1 MSGAKVRLGIAGMTC
16 PMCGERVAKALMAL
30 PCVEGAAAFFPGG
43 YADAILKDGFHPR
56 DVLPLLEDAVRQAG
70 YAPCAETSSGRRLIS
85 LAFVLAIAAGF
96 SLLLSYAL
104 PSDLAGFFPDPGS
117 ASGMISLFFVGM
129 LTSAHC
135 LAMCGG
141 IAMTQGIQA
150 ATSTCGAPLSSILCY
165 QGGRLLSYAA
175 AGALA
180 GFLGQ
185 SLSLTPFVRGC
196 IMMAAGIFMLLMA
209 LNMLGVL
216 AVLRKFLPAPPHAL
230 AEWRRRF
237 LSHATSE
244 RHAVRTSFLIGLANG
259 LMPCGPLQSMQVYAL
274 GTGSALNG
282 ACSMAVFCL
291 GTMPAMLAL
300 GLASGRMNKK
310 GSGIILQASAAVVI
324 ALGLGMMG
332 SGLALTGHS
341 VSAPAFLSTP
351 APLPENA
358 AVAKLDGGGQ
368 DVASLAGF
376 GEYQPIVVQKGIPVS
391 WNLKMPED
399 TLIGCN
405 NEIIASDFG
414 IRQKLKEGD
423 NIMRF
428 TPAKTGRYV
437 FSCWMGMIKSSIT
450 VVDRLPE

>member
-1 MSGAKVRLGIAGMTC
+1 MCHVSGNSHSPAQNLAVFYQSR
-16 PMCGERVAKALMAL
+16 PERPL
-30 PCVEGAAAFFPGG
+30 F
-43 YADAILKDGFHPR
+43 ADRRKHFKHRSVFRAIGLRVDSHQAQI
-56 DVLPLLEDAVRQAG
+56 LLCIRQA
-70 YAPCAETSSGRRLIS
+70 L
-85 LAFVLAIAAGF
+85 
-96 SLLLSYAL
+96 
-104 PSDLAGFFPDPGS
+104 
-117 ASGMISLFFVGM
+117 
-129 LTSAHC
+129 
-135 LAMCGG
+135 
-141 IAMTQGIQA
+141 
-150 ATSTCGAPLSSILCY
+150 
-165 QGGRLLSYAA
+165 
-175 AGALA
+175 
-180 GFLGQ
+180 
-185 SLSLTPFVRGC
+185 
-196 IMMAAGIFMLLMA
+196 
-209 LNMLGVL
+209 
-216 AVLRKFLPAPPHAL
+216 LRKFLPAPPHTL

-376 GEYQPIVVQKGIPVS
+376 GAYQPIVVQKGIPVS